1 MIVDSSA
8 LVAVLVEEPGYE
20 RAWEALKAA
29 DVIAVG
35 TPTLVET
42 GMVMERL
49 APRRGRLLMVGLLED
64 LEAIAI
70 PFSEVHWPVA
80 VDAFLRFGKGR
91 HAAGLNLGDCLTYAV
106 AKVAV
111 EPLLCLGDDFA
122 RTDLALV

>member
-1 MIVDSSA
+1 VIVDSSA

-64 LEAIAI
+64 LEAVAI

>member
-64 LEAIAI
+64 LEAVAI

>member
-1 MIVDSSA
+1 VIVDSSA